1 MGVANNGLGKK
12 KLVGFNISLHW
23 QDAFNWD
30 GELANGPVNAFSTID
45 AQITYKLLSTRSIVR
60 IGATNLTNHYYKNA
74 FANPEIGGIYYV
86 AFGFNIF

>member
-1 MGVANNGLGKK
+1 MGVANNGIGKK
-12 KLVGFNISLHW
+12 KLVGFNVSLHW
-23 QDAFNWD
+23 QDVFNWD

-45 AQITYKLLSTRSIVR
+45 AQVTYKLSSIRSVVR

-86 AFGFNIF
+86 AFGYNIF